1 MEDIFLQLADS
12 LSEQLGNGPV
22 QSVHSAPMRFD
33 EQGYSRCKT
42 PAPALHIFRRK
53 IEQLYLQ
60 ICGFIREDCYADPYG
75 TKKRTFSL
83 RLFRFAGHFSNRM
96 VYHAGYSD
104 VRKDP
109 MQIIWGLLIKIRACF
124 LQMKRIGNIS
134 QRKFLWTILKRNAR
148 RTILLLSLLLS
159 DKPTVIPAAVK
170 NIFYIDGIILD
181 LIKDKIPL
189 FNKHPVIFIRRDIGF
204 LEEREALRH
213 LT

>member
-1 MEDIFLQLADS
+1 MTIWTIHRKGL
-12 LSEQLGNGPV
+12 
-22 QSVHSAPMRFD
+22 
-33 EQGYSRCKT
+33 
-42 PAPALHIFRRK
+42 PALHIFRWK

-60 ICGFIREDCYADPYG
+60 ICGFIREDRYADPYG

-109 MQIIWGLLIKIRACF
+109 MQIILGLLIKIRACF

-148 RTILLLSLLLS
+148 RTIILPVNTFKAFIRIGEVTSPIRAEILKAVSLQQICCHVLYLLL
-159 DKPTVIPAAVK
+159 
-170 NIFYIDGIILD
+170 
-181 LIKDKIPL
+181 
-189 FNKHPVIFIRRDIGF
+189 
-204 LEEREALRH
+204 